1 MLLVTISRLLN
12 NLNLDCSENGNETSR
27 TAHVR
32 ELTNWKYTGQWYD
45 CLRELSISLLTELIN
60 NVFTGR

>member
-1 MLLVTISRLLN
+1 MLLVIISKLLN
-12 NLNLDCSENGNETSR
+12 DLTLDCGGNGNETSR
-27 TAHVR
+27 TVHVR
-32 ELTNWKYTGQWYD
+32 ELTNWRYTGQWYD